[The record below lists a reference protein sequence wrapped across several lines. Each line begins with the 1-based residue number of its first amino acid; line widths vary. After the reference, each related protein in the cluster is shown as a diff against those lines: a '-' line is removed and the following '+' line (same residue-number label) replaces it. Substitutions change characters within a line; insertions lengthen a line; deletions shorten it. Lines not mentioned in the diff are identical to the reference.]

1 MQSLYRLSKRRR
13 SSKDVPKGMQSLY
26 RLSKRRRNSKDVPK
40 GMQSL
45 YRLSKRRGS
54 SKVVPKGMQSWCVV
68 DSKEIMVE
76 CGFGYTLWTFIR
88 TLHHS
93 ICIHKHSFI
102 AFVFLSGCFGKRKK
116 WSFMFRYV
124 QKRKS
129 FGKRKKRSFMFRHV
143 QKRKALAKRRNGLLC
158 FVVSE
163 KKGRCFFAFGSKYW
177 FRPHQSDSIEG

>member
-1 MQSLYRLSKRRR
+1 
-13 SSKDVPKGMQSLY
+13 MQSLY

-76 CGFGYTLWTFIR
+76 CGFGYMLWTFIR

-116 WSFMFRYV
+116 WSFMFRYVQKRKSFGKRKKRSFMFRYV

-177 FRPHQSDSIEG
+177 FRPHQSVSIKG